1 MAGPLVD
8 KQQAGPAGVRVA
20 GGAQALHQAH
30 GSAGSEG
37 RDMTKSELIEIITAK
52 QKHLPAKDV
61 ELALKQILEI
71 MSDALS
77 AGERI
82 EIRGFGS
89 FSLHFRPPRQ
99 GRNPKTGEAVALSGK
114 YVPHFKPGKDLRE
127 RVNEGAGRPIRD

>member
-1 MAGPLVD
+1 MSEDRSGP
-8 KQQAGPAGVRVA
+8 PAGQRTA
-20 GGAQALHQAH
+20 GRRDFDAKTVGAD
-30 GSAGSEG
+30 GS
-37 RDMTKSELIEIITAK
+37 RRTNNMTKSELIEIITAK

-77 AGERI
+77 QGERI

-127 RVNEGAGRPIRD
+127 RVNDGADRPIRD